1 VLINNMRQDVAMRY
15 ALLAYENPEAIA
27 ARTDDEQVQLLAAY
41 GRVAAALAQRGA
53 MIFGD
58 GLASPGSATTV
69 RGGSTPVVHDGPAV
83 ETREHLIG
91 IFVIEA
97 ADLDE
102 ALGWAR
108 QMPHATGYGSV
119 EVRPVGV

>member
-1 VLINNMRQDVAMRY
+1 MRY
-15 ALLAYENPEAIA
+15 ALLAYENPEAFA

-41 GRVAAALAQRGA
+41 GRVAAALAQKGA
-53 MIFGD
+53 MVFGD
-58 GLASPGSATTV
+58 GLASPESATTV
-69 RGGSTPVVHDGPAV
+69 RGGASQVVHDGPAV

-108 QMPHATGYGSV
+108 QMPHATGLGSV

>member
-1 VLINNMRQDVAMRY
+1 VLNNNMRQDVAMRY

-41 GRVAAALAQRGA
+41 GRVAAALAQKGA
-53 MIFGD
+53 MVFGD
-58 GLASPGSATTV
+58 GLASPESATTV
-69 RGGSTPVVHDGPAV
+69 RSGATQVVYDGPAV

-108 QMPHATGYGSV
+108 QMPHAIGHGSV